1 MKFAAVGG
9 DGVIGGVHERLLINS
24 CLAQEDIGVTPRHGA
39 VIGGETKVFAVPV
52 TGAFL
57 NFLLLPLQNS
67 PCFLHHLSSH
77 QPLLPLGLM
86 CERGNAPACQV
97 KTRC

>member
-9 DGVIGGVHERLLINS
+9 DGAIGGVHEKLLINS
-24 CLAQEDIGVTPRHGA
+24 CLAQEDTGVTQRHGA
-39 VIGGETKVFAVPV
+39 VIGGETKVFVVPV

-57 NFLLLPLQNS
+57 HFLLLLLQNS
-67 PCFLHHLSSH
+67 PGFLHLLSSH
-77 QPLLPLGLM
+77 QPLHPLGLM
-86 CERGNAPACQV
+86 SERGNAPACQV